1 MLGFAGR
8 LAALALAVWSAQ
20 ASAQPGA
27 TPSTRSSLL
36 SAARGEPAPT
46 ANPNAEAAVAPDD
59 KAARPSTAPPAAAE
73 PPDGKVAAPK
83 STLTAD
89 DICHAIEQ
97 DAAENELPVE
107 FFVRV
112 IWQESRFDAR
122 AVSPKGAEGIA
133 QFMPQTADWRGLSDP
148 FDPIEAL
155 KSSASYLHKLK
166 TRFGNLGLAAAAYNA
181 GPGRVSA
188 FLAGK
193 HKRPLPSE
201 TRNYVAIVT
210 GRTANEWA
218 SPSPPKE
225 AKATIPQGVPC
236 TRLANLILAPKEKAH
251 RIATYASRWGMQL
264 IAAWSESEAWA
275 IYRTSQRRF
284 AQASAQPAATPS
296 TRSSPSA
303 ERSDPAPAVN
313 PSDPAPVANPSE
325 PAPAANP
332 NVKPAIEPGDKAAR
346 PPTAPPATAGS
357 SDGKASGAKNTP
369 TADDICHAIELD
381 AAENE
386 LPVEFFAR
394 VIWQE
399 SRFNAQAVSPKGA
412 QGIAQF
418 MPQTADL
425 RGLSDPF
432 NPIEALKSSA
442 SYLHSL
448 KTQFGNLGLA
458 AAAYN
463 AGPGRVSD
471 FLASKRPLPS
481 ETRNYVA
488 IVTGWTADEW
498 ASPSPPKEAQ
508 TTIPQGA
515 PCTQLANLILSPT
528 EKARR
533 IATYVPRWGMQL
545 TAALSESQAW
555 AIYRMLQKRY
565 TALIGDR
572 EPIVLHARLPGMGP
586 AARYIIRIADDN
598 RAHLED
604 VCNKL
609 LAAGGAC
616 VVLRNNQG

>member
-1 MLGFAGR
+1 MLAE
-8 LAALALAVWSAQ
+8 
-20 ASAQPGA
+20 
-27 TPSTRSSLL
+27 
-36 SAARGEPAPT
+36 RGEPAPA
-46 ANPNAEAAVAPDD
+46 ANPNAEAAIAPGD
-59 KAARPSTAPPAAAE
+59 KAVRPSTA

-83 STLTAD
+83 NTPAAA

-97 DAAENELPVE
+97 DAVENGLPVE

-112 IWQESRFDAR
+112 IWQESRFNAQ
-122 AVSPKGAEGIA
+122 AVSPKGAKGIA
-133 QFMPQTADWRGLSDP
+133 QFMPQTADWRRLSDP

-155 KSSASYLHKLK
+155 KSSASYLHNLK
-166 TRFGNLGLAAAAYNA
+166 KQFGNLGLAAAAYNA

-193 HKRPLPSE
+193 RKRPLPSE

-225 AKATIPQGVPC
+225 AMATIPQGVLC
-236 TRLANLILAPKEKAH
+236 TRLANLILAPKEKAR
-251 RIATYASRWGMQL
+251 RIATYVSRWGVQL
-264 IAAWSESEAWA
+264 IAAWSESKAWA
-275 IYRTSQRRF
+275 IYRMSQKRY
-284 AQASAQPAATPS
+284 AQASVQPATTPS
-296 TRSSPSA
+296 TRSSLSV
-303 ERSDPAPAVN
+303 ERSEPAVAADPSERALAADPSEPAVAADPSEPAVAAN
-313 PSDPAPVANPSE
+313 PSERAVAANALAANPSE
-325 PAPAANP
+325 PAVAANAS
-332 NVKPAIEPGDKAAR
+332 VEPARAPGDEAVA
-346 PPTAPPATAGS
+346 AGS
-357 SDGKASGAKNTP
+357 STGPPAAAEPPDGKAGGSKNAP
-369 TADDICHAIELD
+369 TSDDICHAIEQD

-418 MPQTADL
+418 MPQTADW

-498 ASPSPPKEAQ
+498 ASPSPPKQAE

-515 PCTQLANLILSPT
+515 PCTQLANLILAPK
-528 EKARR
+528 EQARR
-533 IATYVPRWGMQL
+533 IATYVPRWGLQL
-545 TAALSESQAW
+545 TAAWSESKAW
-555 AIYRMLQKRY
+555 AIYRMLQKQY
-565 TALIGDR
+565 ASLIGDR
-572 EPIVLHARLPGMGP
+572 EPIVLHARLPGMGSV
-586 AARYIIRIADDN
+586 ARYIIRIADDN